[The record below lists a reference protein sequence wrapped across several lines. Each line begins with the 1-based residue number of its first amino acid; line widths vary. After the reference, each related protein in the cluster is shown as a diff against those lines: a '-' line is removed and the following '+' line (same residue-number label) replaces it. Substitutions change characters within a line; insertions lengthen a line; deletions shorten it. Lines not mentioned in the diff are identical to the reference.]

1 MNITLAQ
8 LEYALA
14 LEKTGSLTLAAESC
28 HITQPAISMQLKK
41 LEDAVG
47 MILFDRSKQ
56 PVQPTAAGHI
66 LLTHARQIFGSL
78 TQLEDALLPFRD
90 TMEGTLRLGIIPTLA
105 PYLLP
110 YFIGDFTRA
119 YPKLEVSVIEMKT
132 QDIIQALH
140 KNDLD
145 AGILV
150 TPLKEL
156 YIKEQPLFYESF
168 LSYMNIPDKKLMQQG
183 FIEAD
188 QILDYKLWILE
199 EGNCFRTQTMNL
211 CGIAQTNYREGR
223 FEYES
228 GNIETLLRMVEKE
241 GGITLIPQL
250 CSLNFSSKQQ
260 KFTKRIGKR
269 STFYR
274 EVSLV
279 YHLDHYKK
287 NIIQKLSASIVSNL
301 PEEIQRVKSG
311 GKVISIQQK

>member
-14 LEKTGSLTLAAESC
+14 LEKTGSLTSAAESC

-41 LEDAVG
+41 LEDEIG
-47 MILFDRSKQ
+47 MTMFDRSKQ
-56 PVQPTAAGHI
+56 PVQPTAAGQV

-90 TMEGTLRLGIIPTLA
+90 TMEGALRLGIIPTLA

-110 YFIGDFTRA
+110 YFIGDFTRK
-119 YPKLEVSVIEMKT
+119 YPKLEVSVIEKKT

-145 AGILV
+145 VGVLV

-168 LSYMNIPDKKLMQQG
+168 LSYMNIPDKKLMQQD

-188 QILDYKLWILE
+188 QILDYKLWMLE

-211 CGIAQTNYREGR
+211 CGMAQTNYREGR

-250 CSLNFSSKQQ
+250 SSLNFSAKQQ
-260 KFTKRIGKR
+260 KLTKRIGKKAA
-269 STFYR
+269 FYR

-279 YHLDHYKK
+279 YHIDHYKK
-287 NIIQKLSASIVSNL
+287 NILQKLTESIVSNL
-301 PEEIQRVKSG
+301 PEEIPLAKSG